1 MGTRHRGPADE
12 VRALDLFIKLMR
24 AAESVA
30 TRVHRAVAEA
40 DLTVSQFGVLEAV
53 FHLGPMCQ
61 KELGTKLLKS
71 GGNITMVVDN
81 LERRGLVRR
90 TRNPENRKYVTVSLT
105 DAGRT
110 LIEQVFPR
118 HVAEVVREVSVLSV
132 DEQTALAA
140 LLRTLG
146 RGRARA

>member
-1 MGTRHRGPADE
+1 MGTRHLGPDDE

-30 TRVHRAVAEA
+30 TRVHRAVADA
-40 DLTVSQFGVLEAV
+40 ALTVSQFGVLEAV

-81 LERRGLVRR
+81 LEKRGLVRR
-90 TRNPENRKYVTVSLT
+90 KRNPENRKYVTVSLT
-105 DAGRT
+105 DAGRK
-110 LIEQVFPR
+110 LIEAVFPR
-118 HVAEVVREVSVLSV
+118 HVAEVVRDLSVLTP
-132 DEQTALAA
+132 DEQTTLAA

-146 RGRARA
+146 RGRAHP